1 MDRRY
6 FLKASLLS
14 GAALWLTDWKE
25 AFAAGCKDT
34 LAGKRWPGWKEGQ
47 FQIHFIYTG
56 VAESMF
62 LIFPDG
68 TTMLLDCGDFD
79 ALARGPKAVP
89 LLPSAERHS
98 GEWIARYVTRVNPA
112 VTDVDYMLLSHYH
125 NDHAGSDKFYAEKII
140 RDGEEYA
147 LSGFSQAAEILSFR
161 KAVDR
166 CWPDYDDPIPDT
178 VMGGD
183 PDTAQHMKRF
193 YTYMQKHRGLEIE
206 KFRLGATDQI
216 VQLHH
221 GGKYPS
227 FSVRNI
233 CANGR
238 IAYPDGRIKDL
249 FEAKKTQN
257 PKKLNE
263 NAMSLGM
270 VFSYGPFRFYT
281 AGDFSDKFRDPD
293 GTVRFIEDDI
303 AEVCGRAHVAKIN
316 HHGHN
321 SMSPKLVA
329 ALRSQVY
336 VSCVWDQLHN
346 LPPCMELLS
355 DRSIYPDDRIICP
368 TIMPSER
375 RAKDGDAAWMKDI
388 APDSFE
394 GCHVVV
400 NVEKGGRRYSVSFLS
415 AADESMTVRSVLH
428 FKTV

>member
-1 MDRRY
+1 MERRT
-6 FLKASLLS
+6 FIKTSLLA
-14 GAALWLTDWKE
+14 GAGLLLTDWE
-25 AFAAGCKDT
+25 VAFAAGCHDIR
-34 LAGKRWPGWKEGQ
+34 AGKPWQGWKEGQ

-79 ALARGPKAVP
+79 ALARGEKAVP
-89 LLPSAERHS
+89 LLPGAEKHA

-125 NDHAGSDKFYAEKII
+125 NDHAGSDRFYAGKVI
-140 RDGEEYA
+140 RDGEEFC

-161 KAVDR
+161 KAIDR

-178 VMGGD
+178 ANGGD
-183 PDTAQHMKRF
+183 PDTAEHMKKF
-193 YTYMQKHRGLEIE
+193 YRYMSQHRGLEIE

-216 VQLHH
+216 VPLKHPER
-221 GGKYPS
+221 YPG
-227 FSVRNI
+227 FRVRNI

-238 IAYPDGRIKDL
+238 IAAEDGTVTDL
-249 FEAKKTQN
+249 FAAKKAAGV
-257 PKKLNE
+257 KKLNE

-270 VFSYGPFRFYT
+270 VFSYGDFRFYT
-281 AGDFSDKFRDPD
+281 AGDFSARFKDPD
-293 GTVRFIEDDI
+293 GTPCFIEDDI
-303 AEVCGRAHVAKIN
+303 AAVCGRANVAKVN

-329 ALRSQVY
+329 ALRPQVW

-346 LPPCMELLS
+346 LPPCMELLA
-355 DRSIYPDDRIICP
+355 DRSLYPGDRIICP
-368 TIMPSER
+368 TIMPAER
-375 RAKDGDAAWMKDI
+375 RAKDGGAAWMNDI
-388 APDSFE
+388 ARDSYE
-394 GCHVVV
+394 GGHVVV
-400 NVEKGGRRYSVSFLS
+400 NVEKGGRRYSVSYLT

-428 FKTV
+428 FRV

>member
-1 MDRRY
+1 MDRRD
-6 FLKASLLS
+6 FLRASLLS